1 MPTEKSIV
9 AIAECADYRDE
20 DVLKALKKNFS
31 VAGSIERFIRPSDKV
46 FLKPNLLTT
55 KGPDSAATTH
65 PSIVRVLA
73 SMIRDIG
80 AMVFIGD
87 SPAGISKPI
96 QQYWKATG
104 MAEVAEQ
111 TGARLVPFENKG
123 VIERVVQGRKY
134 YIAKAVAEADI
145 VINLCKMKTHGLT
158 LFTGAVKNMFGVIPG
173 FKKGEYH
180 MIAPGVEDFSEILV
194 DVFQASQPGLNIMDA
209 VTAMEGNGP
218 SSGMPKHVGYIAMS
232 TDGVALDSV
241 MSSIAGFQN
250 GEIHTTRIASERGI
264 GVSSMDNIIVSGVS
278 LEEMKQNSF
287 HLPSVRIQQFLPDF
301 LTKLL
306 GHFIWVRPYPDG
318 ERCQKCGLCIKN
330 CPVKAMKSVDG
341 FPEIDYSRCIK
352 CFCCDE
358 ICPHDAIEQRASWLV
373 EKFM

>member
-1 MPTEKSIV
+1 MSTEKSIV
-9 AIAECADYRDE
+9 AIAECARYHDE
-20 DVLKALKKNFS
+20 DVRTALQKNFKA
-31 VAGSIERFIRPSDKV
+31 VGGIERFIRPSDRV
-46 FLKPNLLTT
+46 FIKPNLLTT
-55 KGPDSAATTH
+55 KGPESAATTH
-65 PSIVRVLA
+65 PSIVRTLA
-73 SMIRDIG
+73 FMVKDIG
-80 AMVFIGD
+80 AKAFIGD

-123 VIERVVQGRKY
+123 VIERIVLGRKY
-134 YIAKAVAEADI
+134 YIAKDVAEADI
-145 VINLCKMKTHGLT
+145 VINVCKMKTHGLT

-180 MIAPGVEDFSEILV
+180 MIAPKVEDFSEILV
-194 DVFQASQPGLNIMDA
+194 DVYQASQPGLNIMDA
-209 VTAMEGNGP
+209 VIAMEGNGP
-218 SSGMPKHVGYIAMS
+218 SSGIPKQVGYIAMS
-232 TDGVALDSV
+232 TDGIALDSV

-250 GEIHTTRIASERGI
+250 DEIHTTRIATERGI
-264 GVSSMDNIIVSGVS
+264 GVSLPGNVVVSGVA
-278 LEEMKQNSF
+278 LEEMRQNSF
-287 HLPSVRIQQFLPDF
+287 QFPSIRIQQFLPGF

-306 GHFIWVRPYPDG
+306 GHFIWVRPYPNG
-318 ERCQKCGLCIKN
+318 NRCQKCGLCIRN
-330 CPVKAMKSVDG
+330 CPVQAMKSADG
-341 FPEIDYSRCIK
+341 FPEIDYSLCIK